1 MSQLN
6 EQQNKA
12 NADFIYYDVTVS
24 NLQSTTSQ
32 PQVFQ
37 YIDTRTVP
45 FLKNPEDYCMSI
57 VRFTLDTASLP
68 VFIPLIQPNQ
78 GNRDLTVYSVTLT
91 YNGVEAQTFID
102 WNPQLA
108 NATATP
114 PNQTYNGLQDNQNGY
129 YNCYSYSWFIERV
142 YEAMVASFDVLVAT
156 AGLVR
161 AVAPNYAVGTFPP
174 IINWDSTTNSAIMFA
189 DGEYYDVRN
198 LFGNGVVSMFMNA
211 PLFELFNS
219 FPATNFGYVGVTNG
233 KNVRIPF
240 TDIGGTN
247 MQNIIPPGQAVPA
260 VGTGYKFW
268 RAITWT
274 QEQSTI
280 SSWSSILSI
289 VFTSNTLPVEPSQVS
304 TPVVYSNGVLIR
316 AGGNNADISTIIT
329 DLASNDGNY
338 RPNLVYNPS
347 AEYRRIALKGNRPLY
362 TIDLNIFYKLRSGE
376 LVPFTLLSNE
386 SCTMKI
392 LFEKKK

>member
-6 EQQNKA
+6 EQQNKT

-114 PNQTYNGLQDNQNGY
+114 PNQTFNGLQDNQNGY

-142 YEAMVASFDVLVAT
+142 YEAMVSSFNVLVAT
-156 AGLVR
+156 AGLVK
-161 AVAPNYAVGTFPP
+161 AVAPLYAVGTFPP

-189 DGEYYDVRN
+189 DG
-198 LFGNGVVSMFMNA
+198 
-211 PLFELFNS
+211 
-219 FPATNFGYVGVTNG
+219 
-233 KNVRIPF
+233 
-240 TDIGGTN
+240 
-247 MQNIIPPGQAVPA
+247 
-260 VGTGYKFW
+260 
-268 RAITWT
+268 
-274 QEQSTI
+274 
-280 SSWSSILSI
+280 
-289 VFTSNTLPVEPSQVS
+289 
-304 TPVVYSNGVLIR
+304 
-316 AGGNNADISTIIT
+316 
-329 DLASNDGNY
+329 
-338 RPNLVYNPS
+338 
-347 AEYRRIALKGNRPLY
+347 
-362 TIDLNIFYKLRSGE
+362 
-376 LVPFTLLSNE
+376 
-386 SCTMKI
+386 
-392 LFEKKK
+392 